1 MDQTAQFQVRRAPS
15 DPQRFIAD
23 HVLDIPKSGIRDFF
37 EVVQTMTDV
46 ISLGIGEPDYVTP
59 WRIREAAIFSMEK
72 GRTGY
77 TSNLGLPKLRQSI
90 AAYLRR
96 RVRLHYVPENEILV
110 GVGVSECLD

>member
-46 ISLGIGEPDYVTP
+46 ISLGIGEPDFVTP
-59 WRIREAAIFSMEK
+59 WRIREAAIFAMEK
-72 GRTGY
+72 GKTGY
-77 TSNLGLPKLRQSI
+77 TSNLGLPRLRSAIIQ
-90 AAYLRR
+90 YLSSSFDVFYYAHRE
-96 RVRLHYVPENEILV
+96 V
-110 GVGVSECLD
+110 